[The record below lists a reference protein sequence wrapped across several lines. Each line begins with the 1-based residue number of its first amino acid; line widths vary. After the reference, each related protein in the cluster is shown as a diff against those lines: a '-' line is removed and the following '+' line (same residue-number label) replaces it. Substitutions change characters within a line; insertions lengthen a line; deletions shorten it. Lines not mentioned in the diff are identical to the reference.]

1 MAFMNWR
8 GPSVNKLFLV
18 TILFIAAI
26 LIGIIIGPTA
36 LTGEIFQLRL
46 SRVILGVFAGG
57 ILAFCG
63 GILQGLFGN
72 PLVEP
77 YTLGSA
83 SGAAVGGS
91 IGILLFGTINPVFA
105 FLGSLGVG
113 LFVYT
118 IARIEGGLL
127 RDRLILA
134 GVVMSFLCSSL
145 VMVIMV
151 IGGRELYEILYLLM
165 GYLGVI
171 VDSSNRLLIITLII
185 VSFIIVVFLY
195 RYSRELDIISQGLET
210 ASGLGINIQKFSII
224 IFFTTSLLIGF
235 TVSIV
240 GAIGFVGLIVPH
252 ISKLLFGPKHFN
264 NLPASF
270 ILGATFLLIADT
282 VSRTITVYELP
293 VGVVTS
299 LVGVPFFIYL
309 YKK

>member
-1 MAFMNWR
+1 LNAD
-8 GPSVNKLFLV
+8 
-18 TILFIAAI
+18 IL
-26 LIGIIIGPTA
+26 
-36 LTGEIFQLRL
+36 QLRL
-46 SRVILGVFAGG
+46 SRVILGIFAGG
-57 ILAFCG
+57 VLAFCG

-83 SGAAVGGS
+83 SGAALGGS
-91 IGILLFGTINPVFA
+91 VGMLIFGTISPLFA
-105 FLGSLGVG
+105 FLGALGVG
-113 LFVYT
+113 FFVFT

-145 VMVIMV
+145 VMIIMV
-151 IGGRELYEILYLLM
+151 MGGRELYEILYLLM
-165 GYLGVI
+165 GYLGVVI
-171 VDSSNRLLIITLII
+171 NSTNRLMIILMI
-185 VSFIIVVFLY
+185 VLSGILLLY
-195 RYSRELDIISQGLET
+195 LYQYYRELDIISQGMET
-210 ASGLGINIQKFSII
+210 AAGLGIDIQKLSII
-224 IFFTTSLLIGF
+224 IFLTTALLIGI

-252 ISKLLFGPKHFN
+252 ISKLIFGPKHLK

-270 ILGATFLLIADT
+270 LLGATFLLLADT
-282 VSRTITVYELP
+282 IARVITVYELP

-309 YKK
+309 YRRQ

>member
-1 MAFMNWR
+1 
-8 GPSVNKLFLV
+8 VNKLLLV
-18 TILFIAAI
+18 SVLFIAAALMGI
-26 LIGIIIGPTA
+26 LIGPTA
-36 LTGEIFQLRL
+36 LNGEIFQLRL

-83 SGAAVGGS
+83 SGAALGGS

-171 VDSSNRLLIITLII
+171 VDSSNRLLIATLII
-185 VSFIIVVFLY
+185 VSFVLVVFLY

-252 ISKLLFGPKHFN
+252 ISKLLFGPKHLN